1 MKKVSRKISSEPLI
15 SEGTK
20 IIDCLNVFSL
30 SEILDYMSY
39 KYADMGENEAA
50 KYAKKY
56 AKHFRKSSLYN
67 L

>member
-1 MKKVSRKISSEPLI
+1 MKKLSKKINSDPLI

-30 SEILDYMSY
+30 SEILDYISY

-56 AKHFRKSSLYN
+56 AKHFRKNSLFN